1 MLFRVDGPDG
11 KAQGR
16 SGASASLPGGHDPV
30 RWALMSHEPQVTR
43 FAPSPTGYLHLG
55 NARTALYNFL
65 AARAGGGRFVLR
77 VEDTDAGRSEQHLL
91 EQLLTDLRWL
101 GLEWDEGP
109 DVGGAHGPYQ
119 QSERADV
126 YSAAVETLERQGRV
140 YPCFCTQQDLQLSR
154 RAQLAAGRP
163 PRYAGICARLP
174 VEAAERRIADGE
186 RPATRF
192 RVPAGRVV
200 EFADVVH
207 GQQRF
212 ASDDIGD
219 FVVRRADGSA
229 AFFLGNAV
237 DDSAMGVTLVLRGD
251 DHLANTPRQILI
263 LEALGLQV
271 PAYGHLPLLLGDTGT
286 PLSKR
291 DGAAGLHDLREHGY
305 LPGALSNYLVRLG
318 HACGRDEWLELAQM
332 PAYFDLRRVSRSAAR
347 FDEAQLRHWQREAVT
362 RTSVEALIAWLG
374 PRLDAF
380 ASHARKVEFVAA
392 VRGNLLFPLDAEAL
406 VRVVC
411 EELVALDADAE
422 RAVTGAGPGFFRQ
435 AAGEWESNAGDFKAW
450 TRAVAAAT
458 GRKGAALYMPLRAAL
473 TGTTHGPEL
482 APLVTLMGSER
493 VAARLA
499 AAGARAATCSPPN
512 RS

>member
-1 MLFRVDGPDG
+1 MP
-11 KAQGR
+11 
-16 SGASASLPGGHDPV
+16 
-30 RWALMSHEPQVTR
+30 HEPQVTR

-55 NARTALYNFL
+55 NARTALYNYL
-65 AARAGGGRFVLR
+65 AARSGGGRFVLR
-77 VEDTDAGRSEQHLL
+77 VEDTDAGRSEERLL
-91 EQLLTDLRWL
+91 AQLLADLRWL

-109 DVGGAHGPYQ
+109 DVGGAHGPYR
-119 QSERADV
+119 QSERAEV
-126 YSAAVETLERQGRV
+126 YSAAIATLARHGRV
-140 YPCFCTQQDLQLSR
+140 YPCFCSQEELRLSR

-163 PRYAGICARLP
+163 PRYAGTCARLP
-174 VEAAERRIADGE
+174 VEEAERRIAGGE
-186 RPATRF
+186 MPATRF

-200 EFADVVH
+200 EFADLVH

-219 FVVRRADGSA
+219 FVVSRADGSA

-263 LEALGLQV
+263 LEALGLAV

-291 DGAAGLHDLREHGY
+291 EGAAGLHDLREHGY
-305 LPGALSNYLVRLG
+305 LPGALNNYLVRLG

-332 PAYFDLRRVSRSAAR
+332 PAHFDLRRVSRSAAR

-362 RTSVEALIAWLG
+362 RAGVEALVAWLG
-374 PRLDAF
+374 ARLNPF

-392 VRGNLLFPLDAEAL
+392 VRGNLLFPADADPL
-406 VRVVC
+406 VRAVC

-422 RAVTGAGPGFFRQ
+422 AAVAGAGPVFFRH
-435 AAGEWESNAGDFKAW
+435 AAGEWVSNAADFKGW

-458 GRKGAALYMPLRAAL
+458 GQKGAALYMPLRAAL

-482 APLVTLMGSER
+482 APLAALMGPER
-493 VAARLA
+493 VAARLKAAEDRA
-499 AAGARAATCSPPN
+499 AAR
-512 RS
+512 